1 MQCLR
6 SKSSFNW

>member
-6 SKSSFNW
+6 S